1 MFKKLLIAALLFT
14 GCSLVEKEEGEKA
27 KIVMNN
33 LIRIESSN
41 KLMYF
46 QDAANYDDNN
56 NGYVMAII
64 EDDRVISLSDD

>member
-1 MFKKLLIAALLFT
+1 MIKILLIAALLFT

-27 KIVMNN
+27 KVVTNN

-46 QDAANYDDNN
+46 QGAANYDDNN

-64 EDDRVISLSDD
+64 EDDRVVSLADD